1 MFITF
6 IMLYI
11 CVNNNTKTNI
21 MYTKSE
27 IREELNYLNLTDDE
41 IVMIKNITEDEGC
54 SILEASQ
61 IVLD

>member
-1 MFITF
+1 
-6 IMLYI
+6 
-11 CVNNNTKTNI
+11 